1 MSVAVIKNLKD
12 PADLVRISSVSRAWR
27 RFAVSNGFC
36 KELCKELFPETSM
49 FTGVED
55 RSLGEDPMVGCSSA
69 LEWKSLEREH
79 KIYACLVRSLLSPPV
94 DKECIR
100 RSISASST
108 DNYPEES
115 IDKTLQPCH
124 SEGEEP
130 SYWSS
135 EGESSTDVP
144 EKLTYCLSSRLCVI
158 YEVNVHPFQANFQ
171 MGNPIYSARGVRF
184 KLGYP
189 KVPLSED
196 EVLSELM
203 PDDRSADTNY
213 IWTYISP
220 EFPMMQQNRLQI
232 FKLPKPVLCIGGI
245 LQIELLGRVQKQEMD
260 ALYYICVCHVQV
272 VGRPL
277 QTFDVDIN
285 ANSRRCTLQ
294 YLPETENIPYHLR
307 RSPDDEAMDY
317 SGWLS
322 FATRI
327 RQIRATRGW
336 NQLIL
341 RTFLGNDED
350 SDDHVSDDE

>member
-1 MSVAVIKNLKD
+1 MGTGGDLLDWLGGDMSVAVMKKLKD

-27 RFAVSNGFC
+27 RFAVANSFC
-36 KELCKELFPETSM
+36 KELCEELFPETSM

-55 RSLGEDPMVGCSSA
+55 RSLDEDPMIGCSSA
-69 LEWKSLEREH
+69 LERKNLEREH
-79 KIYACLVRSLLSPPV
+79 KIYACLVQSLLSPPV
-94 DKECIR
+94 DNECIR
-100 RSISASST
+100 RPIAASST

-115 IDKTLQPCH
+115 IDKTLQACH
-124 SEGEEP
+124 NEGEGP

-135 EGESSTDVP
+135 EGESNTDVP
-144 EKLTYCLSSRLCVI
+144 ETLTYCLSSRLCVI
-158 YEVNVHPFQANFQ
+158 YEVNVHPFQADFQ
-171 MGNPIYSARGVRF
+171 MGSPIYSAKAVRF

-189 KVPLSED
+189 KVPLSMGD
-196 EVLSELM
+196 EVLFELM
-203 PDDRSADTNY
+203 PNDRAADNNY

-220 EFPMMQQNRLQI
+220 EFPMM
-232 FKLPKPVLCIGGI
+232 
-245 LQIELLGRVQKQEMD
+245 QIELLGRVQKQEMD

-277 QTFDVDIN
+277 QAFDVDIN
-285 ANSRRCTLQ
+285 AHSRRCILK

-307 RSPDDEAMDY
+307 RSDDEAVDS

-327 RQIRATRGW
+327 RQIRGTRGW
-336 NQLIL
+336 NRLIL